1 MKKEVILLFVILLVF
16 PMASA
21 SLSTSMDEVASY
33 VAQYESE
40 GINAPQLVVYIEYI
54 KNKMYEELDK
64 EGKGAFT
71 EAEIKSVF
79 EKTEVKPWEHWGNQ
93 FEKKFITDDFVLVFT
108 AHPFYRRDRAYWES
122 RDDDLERYYRVEYHL
137 KAIDVEGGRS
147 LVTEIKSLIPDIRY
161 LAENEDVE
169 KFEELKD
176 RFSKIK
182 QRVQEEKDDCEE
194 FMEELD
200 MVRDEHEL
208 KDPYTTEKRYYY
220 IIEQEIERNCWTDQ
234 GPCYMSCKTVE
245 RCEPVECTPYCYMNF
260 TGESELCDPECED
273 VCIEYEI
280 INETPTENCTKWEHC
295 GLCPIEEEVCE
306 GCENVEEI
314 CWPEE
319 KCYDVCAEGKE
330 NCEEHTIAEIKLEGI
345 CAKNQIN
352 IWIGAHGKD
361 WGPLRHLNEGR
372 GEWTCDREIEELVN
386 LRKAFQDDINND
398 FASWFFEDFMG
409 GDDYDKIFNGGKGFQ
424 SVMEILIRN
433 EEEVSERLR
442 CSENPEWPEGFEKVE
457 ITYINNNTHVEVWE
471 KKVPVEW
478 ANTNYHTTL
487 YKYSWI
493 PSKQL
498 MKDLINHKVSETDT
512 FGPTAKDIA
521 AIRADQGQ
529 MYLITSLAESYGGSF
544 DVELELREEA
554 GEIVKKYLT
563 INPNVTVQFFDEI
576 DRDPDISIEV
586 DYDVLYD
593 FIKYM
598 NYEMEGGSIRGPH
611 LVWVGDQGGP
621 GKIFSTLGA
630 MSKLWKEG
638 VTIKPRHSLLK
649 LLFNSPEIIGLMGT
663 GSVGVSAQPMGTVRQ
678 GEQVRVESMAKRGP
692 I

>member
-1 MKKEVILLFVILLVF
+1 
-16 PMASA
+16 
-21 SLSTSMDEVASY
+21 
-33 VAQYESE
+33 
-40 GINAPQLVVYIEYI
+40 
-54 KNKMYEELDK
+54 
-64 EGKGAFT
+64 
-71 EAEIKSVF
+71 
-79 EKTEVKPWEHWGNQ
+79 
-93 FEKKFITDDFVLVFT
+93 
-108 AHPFYRRDRAYWES
+108 
-122 RDDDLERYYRVEYHL
+122 
-137 KAIDVEGGRS
+137 
-147 LVTEIKSLIPDIRY
+147 
-161 LAENEDVE
+161 
-169 KFEELKD
+169 
-176 RFSKIK
+176 
-182 QRVQEEKDDCEE
+182 
-194 FMEELD
+194 
-200 MVRDEHEL
+200 
-208 KDPYTTEKRYYY
+208 
-220 IIEQEIERNCWTDQ
+220 
-234 GPCYMSCKTVE
+234 
-245 RCEPVECTPYCYMNF
+245 MNF
-260 TGESELCDPECED
+260 TGEFEPCDSGCED

-280 INETPTENCTKWEHC
+280 INETPTENCTEWEHC
-295 GLCPIEEEVCE
+295 GSCPIKEEVCE
-306 GCENVEEI
+306 GCENVEEM
-314 CWPEE
+314 CWPEK
-319 KCYDVCAEGKE
+319 KCHDVCTEEKE
-330 NCEEHTIAEIKLEGI
+330 NCEEHTTAEIKLEGI

-352 IWIGAHGKD
+352 IWVGAHGED
-361 WGPLRHLNEGR
+361 WAPLRHLNEGGGG
-372 GEWTCDREIEELVN
+372 GEWNCDREIEELVN
-386 LRKAFQDDINND
+386 LRKAFQGDINND
-398 FASWFFEDFMG
+398 FASWFFEDFIG
-409 GDDYDKIFNGGKGFQ
+409 GDDYDKIFTGEKGFQ

-457 ITYINNNTHVEVWE
+457 ITYINDNTHVEVWE
-471 KKVPVEW
+471 KKAPVEW

-521 AIRADQGQ
+521 AIRADEGQ

-611 LVWVGDQGGP
+611 CVQVGDQGGP

-638 VTIKPRHSLLK
+638 VTIKPRRSLLK
-649 LLFNSPEIIGLMGT
+649 LLFNTPEIIGLMGT
-663 GSVGVSAQPMGTVRQ
+663 GSVGLSTQPLGTVGR
-678 GEQVRVESMAKRGP
+678 EQVRVESMVKEGP
-692 I
+692 IR